1 MDKLCYVVWCWE
13 DTKCDQC
20 HRMKDFIQK
29 LDGANTFQ
37 HLYHLLQK
45 KKKQELNDLSSFCHH
60 ILHHLLVP

>member
-29 LDGANTFQ
+29 LDGANAFQ

-45 KKKQELNDLSSFCHH
+45 KKKNKN
-60 ILHHLLVP
+60 